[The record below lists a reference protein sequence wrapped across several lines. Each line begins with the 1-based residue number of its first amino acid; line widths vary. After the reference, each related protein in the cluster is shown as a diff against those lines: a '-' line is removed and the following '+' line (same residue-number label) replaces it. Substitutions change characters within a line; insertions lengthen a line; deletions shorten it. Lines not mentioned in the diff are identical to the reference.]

1 MFVFVK
7 RHAFK
12 NRHHKMMVMTDD
24 ITHEDKVKCE
34 QPLVEFTDRISTFMA
49 TMGST
54 DAAKLDINWP
64 RRNPLLATR
73 IGCYCMKKEAIP
85 HGIVDDLL
93 INGIITESTSAYA
106 SPVLQKKKKDFG
118 DNRNMCVDCRRYS

>member
-34 QPLVEFTDRISTFMA
+34 QPLVEFTDRNSTFMA

-54 DAAKLDINWP
+54 DAAKLDI
-64 RRNPLLATR
+64 LLEHT
-73 IGCYCMKKEAIP
+73 
-85 HGIVDDLL
+85 LL
-93 INGIITESTSAYA
+93 FQRVPTNDRGWVEFNNGA
-106 SPVLQKKKKDFG
+106 
-118 DNRNMCVDCRRYS
+118 N